1 MLGNT
6 CTYMQNSRG
15 ASSSLALDHN
25 SLYSEIYQLLFPSSA
40 AVALKLFSE
49 LSLKIN
55 FEAAAAAVAAAS
67 AASVATVAAAA
78 AGVAAASADCDVAI
92 VEPVQLG

>member
-1 MLGNT
+1 
-6 CTYMQNSRG
+6 MQNSRG
-15 ASSSLALDHN
+15 ASSSLALDHK
-25 SLYSEIYQLLFPSSA
+25 LRYSETYQLLFPSSA

-55 FEAAAAAVAAAS
+55 FEATAAAVAAAAS
-67 AASVATVAAAA
+67 ASVATAA
-78 AGVAAASADCDVAI
+78 AGVAAASGDCDVAI

>member
-15 ASSSLALDHN
+15 ASSPLALDHN
-25 SLYSEIYQLLFPSSA
+25 SRYSEIYQLLFPSSA

-55 FEAAAAAVAAAS
+55 FEAAAAAVAAAAAS
-67 AASVATVAAAA
+67 ASVATVVA

-92 VEPVQLG
+92 VQPVQLG